1 MMTRASIIREL
12 NKRGFN
18 ACAVTNE
25 KNGVA
30 LYILTNRVRCMGASA
45 ILDRVALQ
53 EFAKRHHT
61 KKIVVFP
68 SSVHEMILLPDA
80 ELFEL
85 DVMSQMVADINA
97 NEVK

>member
-30 LYILTNRVRCMGASA
+30 FEGILMKTGRNISPVIYTERMIEKANTELEGIDKL
-45 ILDRVALQ
+45 ILKDQDYESYGQYQVG
-53 EFAKRHHT
+53 
-61 KKIVVFP
+61 I
-68 SSVHEMILLPDA
+68 
-80 ELFEL
+80 
-85 DVMSQMVADINA
+85 
-97 NEVK
+97 